1 MVRRPG
7 VCACVVVCL
16 LALGFAMAGAA
27 QVNTS
32 TLIGTVRDPQ
42 GLPVHGA
49 KVTATNAING
59 AERTAVADDVG
70 RYNLVG
76 CRPANTK

>member
-1 MVRRPG
+1 MVRRPS
-7 VCACVVVCL
+7 VRACVVVCL
-16 LALGFAMAGAA
+16 LMLAFGVAVSA

-32 TLIGTVRDPQ
+32 TLVGVVTDPQ

-49 KVTATNAING
+49 KVTATNSVNG
-59 AERTAVADDVG
+59 AERTTFADDNG

-76 CRPANTK
+76 LPPGQ